1 VRAPLMLSTDQTVL
15 WEQFTRKAQAIG
27 ATAHRMQDEQSA
39 AELVL
44 ATAPRALFTHRLALQ
59 RTIMAE
65 RLAGPVSVREP
76 IAADV
81 VGAAELAIAETG
93 PVLVGETDDLDRGA
107 CFLADRLWLLVA
119 ANTIVPTL
127 DMALDRIRMLIQA
140 GNRYVTLMS
149 GPSRTADIERML
161 TIGVHG
167 PRELILVI
175 VE

>member
-1 VRAPLMLSTDQTVL
+1 MLSTDQTLL

-27 ATAHRMQDEQSA
+27 TTVHRMQNQQAA

-44 ATAPRALFTHRLALQ
+44 ATAPRALFTRSLARQ
-59 RTIMAE
+59 CRVMAE
-65 RLAGPVSVREP
+65 RLAGPVVAREP

-93 PVLVGETDDLDRGA
+93 SVLVGEPDDLDRGA

-119 ANTIVPTL
+119 AHTIVPTL
-127 DMALDRIRMLIQA
+127 DLALERIRLLVQA
-140 GNRYVTLMS
+140 GNHYVTLMS

>member
-1 VRAPLMLSTDQTVL
+1 VL

-27 ATAHRMQDEQSA
+27 ATVHRMQDDQAA

-44 ATAPRALFTHRLALQ
+44 STAPGAVFTHRLAQQ
-59 RTIMAE
+59 RAIMAE
-65 RLAGPVSVREP
+65 RLAGPVVVREP

-93 PVLVGETDDLDRGA
+93 SVLVNETDDLDRGA
-107 CFLADRLWLLVA
+107 CFLAERLWLVVA

-127 DMALDRIRMLIQA
+127 DVALDKIRVLVQA
-140 GNRYVTLMS
+140 GNRYITLMS

-167 PRELILVI
+167 PRELILVV